1 MRFLV
6 TVNVGCEVKKMDMS
20 FVNQQKYKR
29 RREEIGKYS
38 TAVDECVN
46 VQLVNDL
53 GDENKPTP
61 WMTET
66 DFLL

>member
-1 MRFLV
+1 MEMLFI
-6 TVNVGCEVKKMDMS
+6 
-20 FVNQQKYKR
+20 NQQKYK

-53 GDENKPTP
+53 GDENK
-61 WMTET
+61 
-66 DFLL
+66 